1 MLSWL
6 SGKGD
11 SVEELIAQR
20 KYDKAIE
27 LIEVQLKERPENVR
41 LRLQM
46 GDVLAMARR
55 TEAAIKVMLELAEEF
70 ASDGFVPKAIAVL
83 KKIQR
88 IDPNRAGVDEKLTD
102 LIQIKGDYTNY
113 HHFYTRRGAD
123 FNGVSRSRRGGTNVA
138 RPEAE
143 PEGEAPIH
151 SPLFGDFNREE
162 LLAVIRG
169 LNLLTFD
176 PGEIL
181 MTEGESGSSLLILT
195 TGVVRAYVM
204 NDMGHNVEVRTMEEG
219 EFFGEISLLT
229 GKPRSATIT
238 AATPCE
244 LLELNK
250 TALDEISKDHPHV
263 MQVVQEFHDQRSGSV
278 NEMMARST

>member
-88 IDPNRAGVDEKLTD
+88 IDPNRAEVEEKLAD
-102 LIQIKGDYTNY
+102 LIQLKGATQTITTSIPVVGPSASTEYRDV
-113 HHFYTRRGAD
+113 GEEA
-123 FNGVSRSRRGGTNVA
+123 A
-138 RPEAE
+138 AE
-143 PEGEAPIH
+143 PEGEAPFH
-151 SPLFGDFNREE
+151 SPLFSDFNREE

-181 MTEGESGSSLLILT
+181 MTEGEAGSSLLILT

-204 NDMGHNVEVRTMEEG
+204 NDMGHNVEVRTMEDG

-263 MQVVQEFHDQRSGSV
+263 MQVVKEFHDQRSGSV